1 MAAKNE
7 VKIVI
12 TGDTKG
18 LGAAVGT
25 AEKQLG
31 GLSGKL
37 AKAGASMTKIGQ
49 GLTTKVTVPIVGLGA
64 MAVKTFADFDS
75 AMTNSLSI
83 QEGVSA
89 DMRKRMET
97 TAREIAKTTTF
108 SAKEAAEGYYFLAS
122 AGLSAEQQI
131 AALPQV
137 ARFAAA
143 GNFDLARATDLA
155 TDAQSALGL
164 SVKDP
169 DQNLKNL
176 TRTTDVFSRASQLAN
191 ASIEQF
197 AIAMTNKAGTALRNS
212 NKSIEEGTAV
222 LALFADQ
229 GIKAEAAGTMLATT
243 LSDLPKAAV
252 KNADEFRRLGVEV
265 FDSSGNLRNMADIAD
280 SFTAALGPMS
290 DEQRT
295 AALQAMGLNK
305 QVADSI
311 RTMIGG
317 GDAIRRYQG
326 ELEAAGGATQR
337 VADKQLQSF
346 TAKLKILRSQF
357 EDVAITVAPIII
369 DNFITP
375 VVGGLEK
382 LAGWLGKLTPTQQ
395 KWAVGLAAAA
405 AAAGPLLLVVGKF
418 VTTAAALSTALK
430 GATAAQ
436 TGLNAAQA
444 AGKATMLTNPI
455 FLAVAAIAALGA
467 AVVVAYRRFEGFRR
481 VVDSVGRFLRDRV
494 WPVLQDLG
502 RFLAGVLATAVRRV
516 GAFVTK
522 SLWPALQRV
531 GAVVASVVV
540 PALQRLGSFVTGTVI
555 PSIRVFIGVI
565 GDAVAWLR
573 EHVGPVVVELGGL
586 VAAVWGRIS
595 QATRTAWA
603 GISTVVRAAWAV
615 ISTVIRVAWPPIQKL
630 VQTGMAALSAA
641 WSAAWAVI
649 RRVLPPVW
657 AAIRAIVAAGLQFVR
672 GVIRTVTGII
682 SGDWSKA
689 WSGIRTALAAVWGLI
704 RSIATSGINA
714 VRSVISTV
722 LGAIRNVWASSWGAV
737 RNTVTSVFSAVQ
749 NTIRGAMD
757 GARSIVSST
766 LNTIT
771 GLFSGLAGS
780 ISRALSGLAAAASAP
795 FRAMGSA
802 IRSAWNSTIGGKG
815 FTIPDLPGI
824 PGRGTRV
831 EIPRLHTGIARVPG
845 APGSERLAIL
855 QAGESVRSRRQE
867 NRLQDILGGY
877 TEAALRA
884 TANPP
889 TSAAVV
895 VNVTVDA
902 RGSIVTHDV
911 ERKVAELV
919 DAGVAK
925 GVRMPHLQRRLAG
938 AR

>member
-1 MAAKNE
+1 VAAKNE

-37 AKAGASMTKIGQ
+37 SKAGASMTKIGQ
-49 GLTTKVTVPIVGLGA
+49 GLTTKVTLPIVGLGA

-108 SAKEAAEGYYFLAS
+108 SAKEAAEGYYLLAS

-252 KNADEFRRLGVEV
+252 TNADEFRRLGVEV

-317 GDAIRRYQG
+317 GDAIRRYQQ
-326 ELEAAGGATQR
+326 ELEGAGGATQR

-357 EDVAITVAPIII
+357 EDVAITVAPLII

-405 AAAGPLLLVVGKF
+405 AAAGPLLLIVGKF
-418 VTTAAALSTALK
+418 VTTAVALSTALK

-436 TGLNAAQA
+436 AGLNAAQA
-444 AGKATMLTNPI
+444 TGKATMLANPI

-467 AVVVAYRRFEGFRR
+467 AAVIAYRRFEGFRN

-502 RFLAGVLATAVRRV
+502 RFLAGAFVSAVRRV
-516 GAFVTK
+516 GTFVTK

-540 PALQRLGSFVTGTVI
+540 PALQRLGSFIANTVI
-555 PSIRVFIGVI
+555 PSVKVFIGVI
-565 GDAVAWLR
+565 GDAAAWLR
-573 EHVGPVVVELGGL
+573 EHVGPVVTELGAL

-615 ISTVIRVAWPPIQKL
+615 ISAVIRVAWPPIQSIIE
-630 VQTGMAALSAA
+630 TGLATLSAA

-649 RRVLPPVW
+649 SKVLPPVW
-657 AAIRAIVAAGLQFVR
+657 AAIRTIVAAGLQFIR
-672 GVIRTVTGII
+672 GVIRTVTWII

-689 WSGIRTALAAVWGLI
+689 WDGIKRV
-704 RSIATSGINA
+704 
-714 VRSVISTV
+714 
-722 LGAIRNVWASSWGAV
+722 ASSIWEGIKGLVGRAIDSV
-737 RNTVTSVFSAVQ
+737 KSTIGRVTTAISSVWTFVWTGIK
-749 NTIRGAMD
+749 NKVGEIFDGVKRTISDALDAAKRKVSDVLA
-757 GARSIVSST
+757 SIGNLFGGVKK
-766 LNTIT
+766 TIT
-771 GLFSGLAGS
+771 
-780 ISRALSGLAAAASAP
+780 RALSGLANTVGAPFKAAAQ
-795 FRAMGSA
+795 A
-802 IRSAWNSTIGGKG
+802 IRDAWNNTIGGKG
-815 FTIPDLPGI
+815 IKIPDLIPGI
-824 PGRGTRV
+824 GGTSFT
-831 EIPRLHTGIARVPG
+831 IPRLHTGIARVPG

-867 NRLQDILGGY
+867 DTLQDILGGY
-877 TEAALRA
+877 RDAALHA
-884 TANPP
+884 NANPP
-889 TSAAVV
+889 AAAAVV

-902 RGSIVTHDV
+902 RGSILTHDM

-919 DAGVAK
+919 DVGVAK